1 MANTIKN
8 RSTEKNSI
16 SAKKI
21 LNRTVTSAKLA
32 RGCIKTEHLNS
43 DVINYFSDS
52 GFTGPTGATGA
63 TGATGPQG
71 PNAVTE
77 STTTNLAGFLIGKD
91 SNVDAVNPWIIL
103 VGEATTNGVSV
114 AITGGTYLVYNYN
127 GTTVYRFI
135 TTSTDANGYPIEDSF
150 YTTLSGGSLSG
161 KICQRNI

>member
-1 MANTIKN
+1 MELEEIIHAEVFVESENVNVEFQTG
-8 RSTEKNSI
+8 
-16 SAKKI
+16 
-21 LNRTVTSAKLA
+21 A
-32 RGCIKTEHLNS
+32 RGPQGAAGEA
-43 DVINYFSDS
+43 
-52 GFTGPTGATGA
+52 GATGS
-63 TGATGPQG
+63 TGAPGAVGPIGPVGPQG